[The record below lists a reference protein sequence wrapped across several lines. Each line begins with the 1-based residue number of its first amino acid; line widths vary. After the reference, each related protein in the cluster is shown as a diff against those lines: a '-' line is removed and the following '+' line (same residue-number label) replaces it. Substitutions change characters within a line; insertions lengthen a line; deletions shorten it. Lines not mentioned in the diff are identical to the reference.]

1 MNPLYQSY
9 QQQRQNNAPGL
20 PGNMQAA
27 ASDLLAQ
34 LAMSGMTPEQKV
46 RELIQNGQMTQQQF
60 EMLGRM
66 ADSMMGRRR

>member
-9 QQQRQNNAPGL
+9 QQQRQNAVPGI
-20 PGNMQAA
+20 PGMMQGQAG
-27 ASDLLAQ
+27 DLLAQ

-60 EMLGRM
+60 EALGRM
-66 ADSMMGRRR
+66 ADSIMGKRR

>member
-1 MNPLYQSY
+1 
-9 QQQRQNNAPGL
+9 
-20 PGNMQAA
+20 MQAA

-60 EMLGRM
+60 EMFGRM